1 MKLYRRM
8 LASYLLA
15 GLIPL
20 LLSLFTTIRLESIIQ
35 DTMLEDK
42 ETTVENIQREI
53 DQNLQDAINTAGLL
67 AADTTLTGLAGKYV
81 FTGEDMM
88 NQRDIVNLFARSRQQ
103 QQTITHA
110 FVYFFRSGRLV
121 SESRGYS
128 KPVTD
133 MYAKTLDVPY
143 AFFYDAIQDSSGL
156 CTVQPLSSTD
166 GVSYLLVTYNIYADS
181 YTNKLATV
189 GLLLRISQNLIQW
202 EDENSEVFLIQD
214 GVKIYGSARAT
225 EAVRQ
230 MGGGDSGITLTLD
243 GEKYVC
249 SFQVSGVCD
258 ITFGFLTRQSEYYQ
272 SVRLLQGQLVLEII
286 IYIFFGIFAS
296 IFFSRRTWSPFQK
309 ILDFVGARCTGNA
322 ESFESVQR
330 ALQSLADE
338 KDILEN
344 RLREETRQA
353 HRRYISRFLLGF
365 SSDSSALS
373 QYIEDGQPY
382 RLLLFSLIRP
392 EESEFFKNVPRNRY
406 AETLEMLYFAVRNIL
421 EEILL
426 ESRDGVSVMIEDCI
440 VLVAQD
446 SLPGG
451 LMDELEHAVKTTETA
466 LSLSM
471 ACYVGP
477 ACRHLDE
484 GPAAWKQVQQL
495 YRESGFWQKDRLPGV
510 WETPQAP
517 ASDGPNDYPAHT
529 RALAACLSEGN
540 FAGAEKIFE
549 GILQHDLDGHFTP
562 GQLIRYRLAG
572 MTELLAAYLPE
583 GSENYLRQMIVPGP
597 VEDKRQLLRD
607 QFAAVR
613 LAAGQEEPVPGPD
626 KNTLWA
632 ETVRQYIEE
641 NFQNPS
647 LNASMI
653 ADHLGLSL
661 SALSRRFKAA
671 AGHGVLDE
679 IHLVRL
685 REAKELLKGGLTVR
699 ETAEKTGY
707 IESRAMIRAF
717 KRYEGITP
725 GQYVG
730 KE

>member
-1 MKLYRRM
+1 MKK
-8 LASYLLA
+8 
-15 GLIPL
+15 I
-20 LLSLFTTIRLESIIQ
+20 LSLGLTLALFAGGMTLGSAPFVSATAETEDIIQ
-35 DTMLEDK
+35 PMALYEFEDETKPGQDTSGNGFDLK
-42 ETTVENIQREI
+42 VLNTS
-53 DQNLQDAINTAGLL
+53 QNGD
-67 AADTTLTGLAGKYV
+67 
-81 FTGEDMM
+81 E
-88 NQRDIVNLFARSRQQ
+88 
-103 QQTITHA
+103 
-110 FVYFFRSGRLV
+110 
-121 SESRGYS
+121 
-128 KPVTD
+128 
-133 MYAKTLDVPY
+133 
-143 AFFYDAIQDSSGL
+143 AIQ
-156 CTVQPLSSTD
+156 
-166 GVSYLLVTYNIYADS
+166 I
-181 YTNKLATV
+181 K
-189 GLLLRISQNLIQW
+189 
-202 EDENSEVFLIQD
+202 ED
-214 GVKIYGSARAT
+214 T
-225 EAVRQ
+225 
-230 MGGGDSGITLTLD
+230 D

-272 SVRLLQGQLVLEII
+272 SVRLLQGQLLLEII

-653 ADHLGLSL
+653 ADHLGFSL